1 MIISH
6 KYKFIFIKTMK
17 TAGTSV
23 EIYLSQYCGKDDV
36 VTPIIPHVEPHVAR
50 NYRGLWNPVP
60 EIFEKKAKG
69 IRRDLRDFFEL
80 RKFYNHIPAF
90 SVQNRVPKSIWDN
103 YFKFCIERNPWDK
116 TLSDYH
122 MFKDRSHGELSLDD
136 YLSNGRYCLNYPKYT
151 DRHGN
156 LLVDKVIRYENL
168 MGELGEVFERVN
180 VPFSGSLGVKAK
192 SEHRADSARI
202 SYKNVLNEKQC
213 RLITDAFSKEIEMHG
228 YTY

>member
-23 EIYLSQYCGKDDV
+23 EVYLSQHCGKNDV
-36 VTPIIPHVEPHVAR
+36 VTPIMPHVKPHVAR

-60 EIFEKKAKG
+60 EIIDRKASG
-69 IRRDLRDFFEL
+69 IRRDLRDLLKL

-90 SVQNRVPKSIWDN
+90 SVEKRVPRDVWNN
-103 YFKFCIERNPWDK
+103 YFKFSIERNPWDK

-122 MFKDRSHGELSLDD
+122 MFKDRSAEGMSLDD
-136 YLSNGRYCLNYPKYT
+136 YLNNGRFCLNYPKYT
-151 DRHGN
+151 DLNGD
-156 LLVDKVIRYENL
+156 LMVDRVLRYENL
-168 MGELGEVFERVN
+168 MDELGEVFELVKL
-180 VPFSGSLGVKAK
+180 PFSGTLGVKAK
-192 SEHRADSARI
+192 SEHRLDRAPYQDVFNKDQRQII
-202 SYKNVLNEKQC
+202 SE
-213 RLITDAFSKEIEMHG
+213 AFSKEIEMHG